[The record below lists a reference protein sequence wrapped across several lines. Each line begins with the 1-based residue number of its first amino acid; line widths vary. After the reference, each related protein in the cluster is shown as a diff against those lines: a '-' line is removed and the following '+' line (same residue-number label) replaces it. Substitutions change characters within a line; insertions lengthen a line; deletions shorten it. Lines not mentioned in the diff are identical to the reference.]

1 MRRSGNTLEETT
13 ATETKYERGQIQ
25 EITTEKGTV
34 AEIGA
39 NESKL
44 ITGRNITQANALEEN
59 KQSTTAGAISMG
71 AEVSSPEIGD
81 SSSGRE
87 RH

>member
-1 MRRSGNTLEETT
+1 MGRHGQTPAAKNRCMRRSGNTLEETT

-25 EITTEKGTV
+25 EITPEKGTV

-59 KQSTTAGAISMG
+59 KQSTTA
-71 AEVSSPEIGD
+71 
-81 SSSGRE
+81 
-87 RH
+87 